1 MDGATDY
8 IALAIP
14 VFFLLIGIEL
24 IVEKITKANMYRF
37 NDAIANISCGIGQ
50 QVLGVFIKTLLLL
63 GYVWLYEN
71 HRFLDFPAEKWWTW
85 VLLFVGIDFFYY
97 WFHRYAHEISI
108 MWGGHIVHHQSEE
121 YNLSVALRQ
130 GAFQTLFS
138 WIFYLPLALFGFDP
152 ITFVIINQFQTLY
165 QFWIHT
171 KAIGKIHPIF
181 SYIFNTP
188 SHHRVHHGINP
199 QYIDKNHGGTMIIF
213 DRMFGTFQKE
223 EEEVVYG
230 VTKPLNSFNA
240 VYANLDFIKDVLRLA
255 FRTRNV
261 LDFLKVFF
269 MPPGWRPDYL
279 GGPQK
284 PGPVSAKSF
293 QKFHVRVPKGLNFYV
308 LAQFVVILGGSS
320 LFLFK
325 ADSFPDFYGPE
336 AGWIWKVI
344 TGGMV
349 LLGIASLGGLLEGRR
364 WALGAETIRLL
375 GMTAMIPVWVPG
387 IENDLVVLLSCAGF
401 SLVSLGWL
409 ATYWGFFKASHD
421 ASKEPNAANL
431 V

>member
-1 MDGATDY
+1 MDGASNY

-24 IVEKITKANMYRF
+24 IVEKVSKARMYRF
-37 NDAIANISCGIGQ
+37 NDAVANISCGIGQ
-50 QVLGVFIKTLLLL
+50 QVFGVFIKTLLLL
-63 GYVWLYEN
+63 GYIWLYEN
-71 HRFLDFPAEKWWTW
+71 YRLLDLPADQWWTW
-85 VLLFVGIDFFYY
+85 LLLFIGVDFFYY

-130 GAFQTLFS
+130 GAFQPLFS
-138 WIFYLPLALFGFDP
+138 WMFYLPLAVIGFDP
-152 ITFVIINQFQTLY
+152 ITFVIINQLQTLY

-171 KAIGKIHPIF
+171 QAIGKMHPVIEF
-181 SYIFNTP
+181 VFNTP

-199 QYIDKNHGGTMIIF
+199 QYIDKNHGGTLIIF

-240 VYANLDFIKDVLRLA
+240 VWANFDYIRDVLKLA
-255 FRTRNV
+255 FKTRNV
-261 LDFLKVFF
+261 VDFVKVFF

-284 PGPVSAKSF
+284 PGSVSAKSF
-293 QKFHVRVPKGLNFYV
+293 KKFHVQVPTGLNIYV
-308 LAQFVVILGGSS
+308 LIQFVEILGGSS
-320 LFLFK
+320 LFLLK
-325 ADSFPDFYGPE
+325 ADAFPEYYGTQE
-336 AGWIWKVI
+336 GWVWKIV
-344 TGGMV
+344 TGGLI

-364 WALGAETIRLL
+364 WALGGETLRLL
-375 GMTAMIPVWVPG
+375 GMVALVPVWIPG
-387 IENDLVVLLSCAGF
+387 SEADMVALISGAGF
-401 SLVSLGWL
+401 ALGSLVWLGF
-409 ATYWGFFKASHD
+409 YWGFFQQAH
-421 ASKEPNAANL
+421 AAKGSL
-431 V
+431 GADF

>member
-1 MDGATDY
+1 MDGAADY

-14 VFFLLIGIEL
+14 VFFLLIGIEV
-24 IVEKITKANMYRF
+24 IVEKVTRAQLYRF
-37 NDAIANISCGIGQ
+37 NDAVANISCGIGQ
-50 QVLGVFIKTLLLL
+50 QVFGVFIKTLLLL
-63 GYVWLYEN
+63 GYIYLYEN
-71 HRFLDFPAEKWWTW
+71 HRFFDFPADQWWTW
-85 VLLFVGIDFFYY
+85 LLLFIGVDFFYY

-138 WIFYLPLALFGFDP
+138 WMFYLPLGLIVFDP
-152 ITFVIINQFQTLY
+152 VTFVIVNQFQTLY

-171 KAIGKIHPIF
+171 KAINRLHPVF
-181 SYIFNTP
+181 EFVFNTP

-199 QYIDKNHGGTMIIF
+199 KYIDKNHGGTLIIF

-240 VYANLDFIKDVLRLA
+240 VWANFDYLKDVFRLA
-255 FRTRNV
+255 FKTRNV
-261 LDFLKVFF
+261 IDFFKVFL
-269 MPPGWRPDYL
+269 MPPGWRPEYL
-279 GGPQK
+279 GGPMK
-284 PGPVSAKSF
+284 PGPVDARSF
-293 QKFHVRVPKGLNFYV
+293 KKFHVKVPGGLNIYV
-308 LAQFVVILGGSS
+308 LVQFAVVLGGSS

-325 ADSFPDFYGPE
+325 AAGFPEFYGTQ
-336 AGWIWKVI
+336 AGWIWKVV

-364 WALGAETIRLL
+364 WALGAETLRLL
-375 GMTAMIPVWVPG
+375 GMAAMTPVWMPG
-387 IENDLVVLLSCAGF
+387 TDNDFIALAVVAGF
-401 SLVSLGWL
+401 TLGSLFWLGN
-409 ATYWGFFKASHD
+409 YWGFFQQSHAAAKA
-421 ASKEPNAANL
+421 